1 MFFRILSDEEIRI
14 RNIFNLV
21 YFIVVT
27 SIILYLIYSKKKLL
41 ESFVDDQF
49 FTTYLKQNTKSGE
62 DLIKFCK
69 VIRNLD
75 NQTEGTRMLK
85 KINNSV
91 LKKGEAEI
99 KKLLNEIHT
108 LQDKDER
115 KQTENKN
122 YYKYKTHVAAGKQ
135 RKLVNAVKQR
145 LTEDTNVNVKLM

>member
-1 MFFRILSDEEIRI
+1 MFFRILSNQELHIY
-14 RNIFNLV
+14 NIFGLI
-21 YFIVVT
+21 YLIVIS
-27 SIILYLIYSKKKLL
+27 SIILYLHYNRKRLF
-41 ESFVDDQF
+41 ESFVDNKF
-49 FTTYLKQNTKSGE
+49 FTTYLNENTKSGE

-85 KINNSV
+85 KTNNSI

-99 KKLLNEIHT
+99 KKLLNEIHI
-108 LQDKDER
+108 LQDEDER
-115 KQTENKN
+115 KQIENKN
-122 YYKYKTHVAAGKQ
+122 YHKYKTHTAADKQ

>member
-14 RNIFNLV
+14 RNIFGLV
-21 YFIVVT
+21 YFIVI
-27 SIILYLIYSKKKLL
+27 SLIIFYLANSKKRLL

-49 FTTYLKQNTKSGE
+49 FTTYLNENTKTGE

-85 KINNSV
+85 KVNNSV

-108 LQDKDER
+108 LQDEDER
-115 KQTENKN
+115 KQIENKN
-122 YYKYKTHVAAGKQ
+122 YYRYKTHTAADKQ